1 MPIAYTALGNT
12 VEQHHHVKLNSKV
25 PDRGGAYILDKPIKT
40 H

>member
-25 PDRGGAYILDKPIKT
+25 PDRGGAYILDKPIHT